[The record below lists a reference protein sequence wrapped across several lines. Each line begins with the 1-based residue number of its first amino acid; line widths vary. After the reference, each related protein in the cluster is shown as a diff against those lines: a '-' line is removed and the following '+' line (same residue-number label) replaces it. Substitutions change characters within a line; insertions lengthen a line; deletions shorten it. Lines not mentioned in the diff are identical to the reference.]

1 MTDHV
6 EAGALRAYLDDEL
19 PGDERDT
26 LTAQLAEDVALAD
39 RAAELRALDER
50 VRELLGDGGSLP
62 DVDDALS
69 RLNARAHGQPR
80 RATTRGPFRRLRPR
94 GRRSAI
100 AAGLAAALAIS
111 LLVPG
116 IRAAADSLLQVFRAD
131 KVVYITVSPQRVQQL
146 ENLSADQNTLFLSPP
161 TQVGS
166 QTGPQQ
172 VSSIDQASALT
183 GFPVRAPTTFVTAP
197 TATTYSVM
205 PRTAY
210 QFQVNVQ
217 SLRQILAAFNI
228 TDVTIP
234 DALGSGPITV
244 VLPSAA
250 RLQYQ
255 GVSYAM
261 TLIEGTTPTATLP
274 DGVDLNQLGKA
285 ALEVLGMPSDQAN
298 ALSKQIDWRSTLIFP
313 FPAGVSNIQQVSV
326 NGVTGVMLTAGSRD
340 GVQTVLYWQQGNRFY
355 VLEGQGGGTDTTTML
370 ATANSIK

>member
-1 MTDHV
+1 MSDHV
-6 EAGALRAYLDDEL
+6 EAGALRAYLDREL
-19 PGDERDT
+19 PEDECEAMTTR
-26 LTAQLAEDVALAD
+26 LAEDASLAE
-39 RAAELRALDER
+39 RGAELRALDQR
-50 VRELLGDGGSLP
+50 VSDLLRDGGALP
-62 DVDDALS
+62 DVDDALL
-69 RLNARAHGQPR
+69 RLKARLDGQQARP
-80 RATTRGPFRRLRPR
+80 ASRGPLRRLRPQS
-94 GRRSAI
+94 RRSAI
-100 AAGLAAALAIS
+100 AAAIAAALAIS

-166 QTGPQQ
+166 QTTPQS
-172 VSSIDQASALT
+172 VSSVDQASALT
-183 GFPVRAPTTFVTAP
+183 GFTVQAPTTFVTTPVAS
-197 TATTYSVM
+197 TYSVM

-217 SLRQILAAFNI
+217 SLRQILAAFDI

-234 DALGSGPITV
+234 DALGAQPISI

-255 GVSYAM
+255 GAGYQMS
-261 TLIEGTTPTATLP
+261 LIEGTTPTATLP
-274 DGVDLNQLGKA
+274 QGVDLAQLGKA
-285 ALEVLGMPSDQAN
+285 ALEVLGMPADQAS

-326 NGVTGVMLTAGSRD
+326 NGASGVMLTGSSRD
-340 GVQTVLYWQQGNRFY
+340 GLQNVLYWQKGDRFY
-355 VLEGQGGGTDTTTML
+355 VLEGQGGSIDTTSML